1 MGSRMARRLVD
12 AGFSLKIYDTD
23 AAAVRPLVEAGAE
36 AMESP
41 AQVGSAAEI
50 VLVSLPTPPIVEK
63 VAQQVASGG
72 RTKIF
77 VDMSTTGAT
86 YAKRIAAMLAEKD
99 IVQVD
104 APVSGGL
111 AGAEKGTLAVMV
123 SCGDETFA
131 KVEPVLK
138 HTGKIFYVG
147 KFPGQGQTM
156 KLINNLLSATAMAAS
171 SEAVVMGVKAGLDA
185 AQVVEVINAGTG
197 RNSATADKFPRFVL
211 PRTFNLGFAMNLMN
225 KDLRMCLEEAEALSV
240 PMIVGSAVRQL
251 MGITEAALGHDSDM
265 TDVVRVVE
273 QWAGVTVGSKK

>member
-1 MGSRMARRLVD
+1 MGSRMARRLID
-12 AGFSLKIYDTD
+12 AGFKLKIYDTD
-23 AAAVRPLVEAGAE
+23 AAAVQPLVQAGAE
-36 AMESP
+36 SAASP
-41 AQVGSAAEI
+41 AEIGSVAKV

-63 VAQQVASGG
+63 VAREVASGG
-72 RTKIF
+72 LTKIF

-86 YAKRIAAMLAEKD
+86 YAKRIAAMLAEKG

-123 SCGDETFA
+123 SCGEKEFEI
-131 KVEPVLK
+131 VEPILK

-147 KFPGQGQTM
+147 KLPGQGQTM
-156 KLINNLLSATAMAAS
+156 KLVNNLLSATAMAAS
-171 SEAVVMGVKAGLDA
+171 SEAVVLAVKAGLDP
-185 AQVVEVINAGTG
+185 AQACDVINAGTG

-225 KDLRMCLEEAEALSV
+225 KDLRMCLEEAEALGV

-251 MGITEAALGHDSDM
+251 MGITEATVEDADM
-265 TDVVRVVE
+265 TDVVKVVE
-273 QWAGVTVGSKK
+273 KWAGVTVGSKK